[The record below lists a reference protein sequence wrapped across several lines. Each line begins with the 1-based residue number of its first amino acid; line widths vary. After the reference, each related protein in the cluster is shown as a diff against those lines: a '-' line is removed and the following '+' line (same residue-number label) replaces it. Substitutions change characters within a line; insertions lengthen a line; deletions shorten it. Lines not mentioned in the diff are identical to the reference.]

1 MKKLEVVIEGK
12 KTLEIKVEDKNLDTL
27 LKIISIFES
36 GKINS

>member
-1 MKKLEVVIEGK
+1 MKKLEVMVEGNK
-12 KTLEIKVEDKNLDTL
+12 ALEIKIEDNNLDTL

>member
-1 MKKLEVVIEGK
+1 MKKLDVMVEGK
-12 KTLEIKVEDKNLDTL
+12 KALEIKVEDNNLDTL